1 MFFQFQK
8 LARFFSCDIGIDLG
22 TANFLVYMKDRGIV
36 ISEPSVVALEIK
48 TNNIIAVGT
57 EAKRMLSRVP
67 KHIAAIRPM
76 KYGVIADFKVTED
89 MLRYFI
95 RKAKA
100 LVPTRK
106 RLYKP
111 RVLIAVP
118 SGITEVERRAVK
130 DSAERA
136 GASDI
141 FLVEEPMAA
150 AIGVG
155 LPVSEPCGSM
165 IVDIG
170 GGTTEVAIISLAGIV
185 DSKSV
190 RIGGDEMDQAIIQH
204 MKRVYNLIIGEPTA
218 EAIKIQIGSAYPV
231 TEEETF
237 MEVKGRDAF
246 TSLPKAIKVSSK
258 EIRIALHEP
267 VNSIVGAI
275 HSTLERCPPELAGDI
290 MDHGIILAGGGAM
303 LKGLDRRIQEDL
315 QICAH
320 VAEEPL
326 KAVANGTGILLQEMD
341 TMLHD

>member
-36 ISEPSVVALEIK
+36 ISEPSVVALDIK

-170 GGTTEVAIISLAGIV
+170 GGTTEVAIISLVGIV